1 MHRPHLHD
9 GYVPSAWRICIA
21 RMTDI
26 YRLYDGMYR
35 LHETPVTCHGGFS

>member
-1 MHRPHLHD
+1 MADMYRLYD
-9 GYVPSAWRICIA
+9 G
-21 RMTDI
+21 M

>member
-1 MHRPHLHD
+1 MYRLYD
-9 GYVPSAWRICIA
+9 G
-21 RMTDI
+21 M